1 MTQPV
6 RLGTPLSDSAVR
18 VMLLGS
24 GELGKEV
31 AIELQRLGVEV
42 VAVDRYA
49 NAPAMQ
55 VAHRS
60 HVIPMTDP
68 QVLNGLIMAE
78 APHIIVPEIE
88 AIATD
93 VLAMIEDAGMARV
106 VPTARATQLTMN
118 REGIRR
124 LAAEEL
130 GLPTSLYR
138 FAGSAEELAAGAEAV
153 GYPCFVK
160 PVMSSSGK
168 GQSDVES
175 PDQIAAAWT
184 YAEESGRVA
193 GGRVIVEG
201 RIDFDYEITLLTVRS
216 RDADG
221 ETVTQF
227 CAPIGHRQVK
237 GDYVESWQPQAM
249 TAAALASAQ
258 EIAGKVTGALGGWGV
273 FGVELFVK
281 GDQVWFSEV
290 SPRPHDTG
298 LVTLATQTYS
308 EFALHARAILGLPV
322 DVSQREVGAS
332 AVIYGGME
340 AVGVAY
346 EGVAEALA
354 VPTADLRLFGKPEA
368 FERRRMGV
376 ATARGATTDEARAR
390 AFEAA
395 SKVKVVAG

>member
-1 MTQPV
+1 MT
-6 RLGTPLSDSAVR
+6 RIGTPLSDTATR
-18 VMLLGS
+18 VMLLGA

-31 AIELQRLGVEV
+31 AIELQRLGAEV
-42 VAVDRYA
+42 IAVDRYP

-93 VLAMIEDAGMARV
+93 ALAAIEAAGLAV
-106 VPTARATQLTMN
+106 VIPTARAAQLTMN

-124 LAAEEL
+124 LAAEDL
-130 GLPTSLYR
+130 GLPTSPYA
-138 FAGSAEELAAGAEAV
+138 FAGSAAELAEAAHRIGLPV
-153 GYPCFVK
+153 FVK

-168 GQSDVES
+168 GQSVIEALEDA
-175 PDQIAAAWT
+175 PNAWA
-184 YAEESGRVA
+184 YAQSGGRVDTA
-193 GGRVIVEG
+193 RVIVEG
-201 RIDFDYEITLLTVRS
+201 RVDFDFEITLLTVRS
-216 RDADG
+216 LRNGAV
-221 ETVTQF
+221 VTDF
-227 CAPIGHRQVK
+227 CDPIGHRQVQ

-249 TAAALASAQ
+249 TPAALARAQ
-258 EIAGKVTGALGGWGV
+258 EIAGAVTEALGGLGV

-281 GDQVWFSEV
+281 GDAVCFSEV

-298 LVTLATQTYS
+298 LVTLATQVQS

-322 DVSQREVGAS
+322 DVTRRDIGAS
-332 AVIYGGME
+332 AVIYGGVD
-340 AVGVAY
+340 AQSVVF
-346 EGVAEALA
+346 EGLAQALS

-368 FERRRMGV
+368 YERRRMGV
-376 ATARGATTDEARAR
+376 ATARGDTVDQARERAR
-390 AFEAA
+390 EAA
-395 SKVKVVAG
+395 DKVRVVAS

>member
-1 MTQPV
+1 M
-6 RLGTPLSDSAVR
+6 RLGTPLSDSAIR
-18 VMLLGS
+18 VMLLGA

-31 AIELQRLGVEV
+31 AIELQRLGAEV
-42 VAVDRYA
+42 IAVDRYA

-68 QVLNGLIMAE
+68 QVLNGVILAE

-93 VLAMIEDAGMARV
+93 VLAQIEAAGLATV
-106 VPTARATQLTMN
+106 IPTARATQLTMN

-130 GLPTSLYR
+130 GLPTSPYA
-138 FAGSAEELAAGAEAV
+138 FATSAAELAEAAHRIGLPV
-153 GYPCFVK
+153 FVK

-168 GQSDVES
+168 GQSMIEAVE
-175 PDQIAAAWT
+175 DAANAW
-184 YAEESGRVA
+184 AWAQSGGRVETA
-193 GGRVIVEG
+193 TVIVEG
-201 RIDFDYEITLLTVRS
+201 RIDFDFEITLLTVRS
-216 RDADG
+216 LLDG
-221 ETVTQF
+221 AVRTDF

-258 EIAGKVTGALGGWGV
+258 DIARKVTDALGGLGV
-273 FGVELFVK
+273 FGVELFVS

-298 LVTLATQTYS
+298 LVTLATQTQS

-322 DVSQREVGAS
+322 DVSQRDIGAS
-332 AVIYGGME
+332 AVIYGGMD
-340 AVGVAY
+340 AVGVAF
-346 EGVAEALA
+346 EGVAEALS
-354 VPTADLRLFGKPEA
+354 VPTADLRLFGKPESYVS
-368 FERRRMGV
+368 RRMGV
-376 ATARGATTDEARAR
+376 ATARGATVEQARERAR
-390 AFEAA
+390 AAA
-395 SKVKVVAG
+395 SRVRVVAG

>member
-1 MTQPV
+1 M
-6 RLGTPLSDSAVR
+6 RLGTPLSESAVR
-18 VMLLGS
+18 VMLLGA

-31 AIELQRLGVEV
+31 AIELQRLGAEV
-42 VAVDRYA
+42 IAVDRYP

-93 VLAMIEDAGMARV
+93 VLAQIEAAGLATV
-106 VPTARATQLTMN
+106 IPTARATQLTMN

-130 GLPTSLYR
+130 GLPTSPYA
-138 FAGSAEELAAGAEAV
+138 FATSAAELAEAAHRIGLPV
-153 GYPCFVK
+153 FIK

-168 GQSDVES
+168 GQSMIDAIE
-175 PDQIAAAWT
+175 DAANAWA
-184 YAEESGRVA
+184 YAQSSGRVETA
-193 GGRVIVEG
+193 TVIVEG
-201 RIDFDYEITLLTVRS
+201 RIDFDFEITLLTVRS
-216 RDADG
+216 LRDG
-221 ETVTQF
+221 TVRTDF
-227 CAPIGHRQVK
+227 CAPIGQRQVK

-249 TAAALASAQ
+249 TPAALASARD
-258 EIAGKVTGALGGWGV
+258 IARKVTDALGGLGV

-298 LVTLATQTYS
+298 LVTLATQTMS

-322 DVSQREVGAS
+322 DVSQREIGAS
-332 AVIYGGME
+332 AVIYGGMD

-346 EGVAEALA
+346 EGVAEALS
-354 VPTADLRLFGKPEA
+354 VPTADLRLFGKPES
-368 FERRRMGV
+368 FVTRRMGV
-376 ATARGATTDEARAR
+376 ATARGETVEQARERAR
-390 AFEAA
+390 EAA
-395 SKVKVVAG
+395 SRVRVVAG

>member
-1 MTQPV
+1 MT
-6 RLGTPLSDSAVR
+6 RIGTPLSDTATR
-18 VMLLGS
+18 VMLLGA

-42 VAVDRYA
+42 IAVDRYP

-88 AIATD
+88 AIATEA
-93 VLAMIEDAGMARV
+93 LAHIEAAGLATV
-106 VPTARATQLTMN
+106 IPTARAAQLTMN

-130 GLPTSLYR
+130 GLPTSPYA
-138 FAGSAEELAAGAEAV
+138 FVGSAAELAEAAHRIGLPV
-153 GYPCFVK
+153 FVK

-168 GQSDVES
+168 GQSMIDALE
-175 PDQIAAAWT
+175 DAGNAWA
-184 YAEESGRVA
+184 YAQSGGRVETA
-193 GGRVIVEG
+193 RVIVEG
-201 RIDFDYEITLLTVRS
+201 RINFDFEITLLTVRS
-216 RDADG
+216 MKDG
-221 ETVTQF
+221 AVRTDF
-227 CAPIGHRQVK
+227 CAPIGHRQVA

-249 TAAALASAQ
+249 TAKALDAAQ
-258 EIAGKVTGALGGWGV
+258 DIAGKVTDALGGLGV

-281 GDQVWFSEV
+281 GDEVWFSEV

-298 LVTLATQTYS
+298 LVTLATQTMS

-322 DVSQREVGAS
+322 DVSQRDIGAS
-332 AVIYGGME
+332 AVIYGGMD
-340 AVGVAY
+340 ATGIAF
-346 EGVAEALA
+346 EGMAEALS
-354 VPTADLRLFGKPEA
+354 VPTADLRLFGKPESY
-368 FERRRMGV
+368 ERRRMGV
-376 ATARGATTDEARAR
+376 ATARGATVEEARERAR
-390 AFEAA
+390 EAA
-395 SKVKVVAG
+395 SRVTPVAG

>member
-1 MTQPV
+1 MT
-6 RLGTPLSDSAVR
+6 RIGTPLSDTATR
-18 VMLLGS
+18 VMLLGA

-42 VAVDRYA
+42 IAVDRYP

-88 AIATD
+88 AIATEA
-93 VLAMIEDAGMARV
+93 LAHIEAAGLATV
-106 VPTARATQLTMN
+106 IPTARAAQLTMN

-130 GLPTSLYR
+130 GLPTSPYA
-138 FAGSAEELAAGAEAV
+138 FVGSAAELAEAAHRIGLPV
-153 GYPCFVK
+153 FVK

-168 GQSDVES
+168 GQSMIDALE
-175 PDQIAAAWT
+175 DAGNAWA
-184 YAEESGRVA
+184 YAQSGGRVETA
-193 GGRVIVEG
+193 RVIVEG
-201 RIDFDYEITLLTVRS
+201 RINFDFEITLLTVRS
-216 RDADG
+216 MKDG
-221 ETVTQF
+221 AVRTDF
-227 CAPIGHRQVK
+227 CAPIGHRQVA

-249 TAAALASAQ
+249 TPAALAASQ
-258 EIAGKVTGALGGWGV
+258 DIAAKVTEALGGYGV

-298 LVTLATQTYS
+298 LVTLASQTMS

-322 DVSQREVGAS
+322 DVSQRDIGAS
-332 AVIYGGME
+332 AVIYGGMD
-340 AVGVAY
+340 ATGIAF
-346 EGVAEALA
+346 EGMAEALS
-354 VPTADLRLFGKPEA
+354 VPTADLRLFGKPESY
-368 FERRRMGV
+368 ERRRMGV
-376 ATARGATTDEARAR
+376 ATARGATVEEARERAR
-390 AFEAA
+390 EAA
-395 SKVKVVAG
+395 SRVTPVAG